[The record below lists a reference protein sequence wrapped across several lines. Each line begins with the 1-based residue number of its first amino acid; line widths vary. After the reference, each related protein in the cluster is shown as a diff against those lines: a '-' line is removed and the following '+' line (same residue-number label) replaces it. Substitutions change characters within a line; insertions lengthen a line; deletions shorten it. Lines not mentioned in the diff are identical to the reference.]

1 MQMIEVSN
9 YYTIIIRIY
18 ILHVHRWP
26 STNRLHKE
34 KKKICHAMRL
44 QVIRQH
50 VLVVT
55 SNMYTPETVS
65 YTEYMSAAY
74 DY

>member
-1 MQMIEVSN
+1 MFIDGHLLIV
-9 YYTIIIRIY
+9 YTR
-18 ILHVHRWP
+18 
-26 STNRLHKE
+26 KK

>member
-34 KKKICHAMRL
+34 KKICHAMRL

-50 VLVVT
+50 VLAVM
-55 SNMYTPETVS
+55 SNMHTPETVS
-65 YTEYMSAAY
+65 YTEYMSATY
-74 DY
+74 EL